1 MQFNGVGGELWLG
14 LCRAQLGGEPEAEG
28 EAEAGEVD
36 PTSELGWTVGLFH
49 MSDFPLFGQCVVK
62 VITTRP

>member
-1 MQFNGVGGELWLG
+1 MQFNGVGGDLWLG
-14 LCRAQLGGEPEAEG
+14 LCRAQLGGDAEG
-28 EAEAGEVD
+28 EAEVD

-62 VITTRP
+62 VIMTLP